1 MHHFYVQITVIKLIT
16 IVKIVHALKYFTFI
30 ATFGRKHGC
39 RVLFYQPFVVL
50 SICLFVNRISQKDMG
65 GLSFL

>member
-1 MHHFYVQITVIKLIT
+1 MHHFYVQIRVIT
-16 IVKIVHALKYFTFI
+16 IVKIVHALKYFTFV

-39 RVLFYQPFVVL
+39 RVLFFQPFVVL
-50 SICLFVNRISQKDMG
+50 SICPFVNRISQKDMD